1 MLLAYLDESGRR
13 SHGEP
18 QRYFMGALM
27 VDEEQL
33 VQIESGL
40 DRVGQFVAAQVPGFD
55 PSSELHGYEMFQ
67 GHSNWKSVPT
77 SLRVRACI
85 AASRVLADSGASFI
99 LRCINIDALKAKYT
113 NPFPEHQ
120 LALSQALES
129 VQRVIDS
136 DHNGEQPVLV
146 LADEHHTAPGSRSRF
161 RSMRTQAQ
169 RGQTSMPL
177 TCLVDTIYFGPSNH
191 SRLLQ
196 AVDIATFFKAR
207 YDHVRERD
215 SRAIKAM
222 DKIRS
227 NLEKCCRFSYD
238 WPR

>member
-1 MLLAYLDESGRR
+1 
-13 SHGEP
+13 
-18 QRYFMGALM
+18 M
-27 VDEEQL
+27 VDEKQL
-33 VQIESGL
+33 VHIETGL
-40 DRVGQFVAAQVPGFD
+40 DRVAQFVATQVPRFD
-55 PSSELHGYEMFQ
+55 PSTELHGYEMFQ

-85 AASRVLADSGASFI
+85 AASRVIADSGASFI
-99 LRCINIDALKAKYT
+99 LRCINVDALNARYS

-120 LALSQALES
+120 LALSQSLES
-129 VQRVIDS
+129 VQHIIDV
-136 DHNGEQPVLV
+136 DHKGEQPVLV

-161 RSMRTQAQ
+161 KAMRTQAQ
-169 RGQTSMPL
+169 RGQTSIPL

-207 YDHVRERD
+207 YDNVQEFD
-215 SRAIKAM
+215 QRAVKAM
-222 DKIRS
+222 DKIRL
-227 NLEKCCRFSYD
+227 NLEGCCRFSYD